1 MLIMN
6 EVVKR
11 LTELNKTIAT
21 MESCSG
27 GAVVNAITNI
37 PGASDVLKFS
47 AVTYANEFKVK
58 MGVDKDLIDKYS
70 VYSMDVAKNMSL
82 KIAQFA
88 GSNYGIGITG
98 KINRADP
105 YNKEG
110 KDNEIFISIYNRDN
124 DKYTTFKLIAISA
137 DREKNKEY
145 IVTEIAKKLLAILG

>member
-1 MLIMN
+1 MN

-37 PGASDVLKFS
+37 PGASEVLKFS